1 MGNFTKLRK
10 AVASFTLSSLLVT
23 SLVIPSAMADN
34 HSDLPEYMMEAAEA
48 LLSKDA
54 LVSANKCEVAQL
66 FVNAL
71 SLEIIDS
78 AKEEGAKFQDLVSS
92 EWCQGPAGALVENG
106 IAEGMK
112 AGEWFGLLDPETKDV
127 RNVSRAEV
135 VKMTVDALGLSSTGE
150 MAELTEAQEAELES
164 VEWAR
169 DHFAYAIE
177 AGIVTGDAETGAL
190 RPTDS
195 ILKGDAAVVLYR
207 ATEGGESPSQG
218 SSEPTPAPEVEAGAL
233 SVALSS
239 STPAAGDIPQ
249 TADNVMVATYDLT
262 ASNAVMVE
270 SLNITRDGLGESE
283 DIDSVF
289 IVDADGTR
297 ISNTRSF
304 SSNTD
309 KASVRL
315 NPTLSI
321 AAGETVSLTV
331 AFNVDAASAGGV
343 HYAVLASA
351 DDVVS
356 NASSVSGSFPLKGT
370 RQEVS
375 SVSVGTL
382 TMTAQGTDR
391 TVDVGAEDEELGRFK
406 LSDSSTNNDEDS
418 LVRSITLENTGT
430 LDTDNLSGLALYQSG
445 TMVSEEAT
453 MSGDYITFV
462 MADGGYLLE
471 DGNDR
476 TFEVRG
482 QVIGG
487 KDGETVILVVDEET
501 DVVAQV
507 PGENYSPAI
516 SASNV
521 TLATINV
528 NVGELAFVKDSSSR
542 RAQSYG
548 TDLDN
553 FDVLTLRVS
562 AAQAVNIKSLQVDV
576 SVEDQG
582 SAPAQAAT
590 KAELEAQLEDVKLFA
605 HAVGQAASEGSELDS
620 KSSTDFT
627 ATADGEAKLS
637 FTDDMSIP
645 AGVSLISVL
654 IDTTTTSGNVEAG
667 DKLQFSIDTANLTA
681 EYDTDSNDDNID
693 STDITGGDLA
703 GAQLTGGAATV
714 TVTRNDS
721 SNDND
726 IIVAGAQDFQ
736 LVGINFDNNDIEAIR
751 FDSLTFENTGNIAND
766 TFIQNCRLEDS
777 EGTLVS
783 RNNES
788 FITNGTVTFSDLST
802 VLDVNEDVTVYLI
815 CNFSQ
820 ALEAGKGVQIALA
833 NGDVSFVTENDGDT
847 VTVSG
852 SATSADFD
860 TSTGGN
866 LTVNIGPNT
875 ADADIVTASS
885 SQVVLGS
892 YEFVAE
898 DDSIEVTDLS
908 LRLAGSE
915 LANRIGKLYLSTADA
930 TLASKT
936 PRASSSY
943 DFTQAD
949 FELSAGTLVI
959 PAESRVTV
967 YVKADLA
974 DITEIANSNKKI
986 EVVLSERTR
995 NLDGNQDAIVA
1006 VSGSTT
1012 LELSPEYIELNSD
1025 AGTVELQANNQALT
1039 DNSGGAL
1046 TDVTYRFASRGSFE
1060 PGDSVVVT
1068 DSSEENAV
1076 SATIGSIVLTGGD
1089 YKITVKASSAL
1100 PNDDQAYIKY
1110 GSLISASEV
1119 SFVDGQNAANNRTTV
1134 TVAEG
1139 HGLNVGDAIELQST
1153 GEIDD
1158 AKGSVTVYSVTATTV
1173 TFVDANSD
1181 AFALYDVANDEPYI
1195 QFAKTSH
1202 IKLEEHILYNSDMS
1216 VELMASANDNL
1227 NQTGSQEIARFTVT
1241 AGNEQIEWSQLT
1253 ANLVPTNTGID
1264 NSSIVV
1270 YPVRDNGTID
1280 TNNPVGSGYAAGT
1293 ISVDELEVLTAN
1305 GNAALSGGDTLTI
1318 GSHNFVA
1325 GDLVNITKGD
1335 GNDTDNN
1342 TECGAQA
1349 NIEVLSVTDT
1359 TVELDTAA
1367 DAGCG
1372 DSDKDTI
1379 DIELASAVSTLTV
1392 ARPFA
1397 LRTSSSERVSANS
1410 TETYVVFADS
1420 TATNAANPFSISV
1433 SLKNDST
1440 YAAYASQS
1448 DQRDA
1453 SYTVWSDMPNVNHT
1467 ADTVDYAN
1475 GYLTTMNSDIS
1486 FSLESSNSN

>member
-34 HSDLPEYMMEAAEA
+34 HSDLPEYMQEAAEA

-71 SLEIIDS
+71 SLEITDS
-78 AKEEGAKFQDLVSS
+78 ALEEGEKFQDLADA

-106 IAEGMK
+106 IAQGMK
-112 AGEWFGLLDPETKDV
+112 AGEWFGLLDLDTEAV
-127 RNVSRAEV
+127 RDVSRAEV
-135 VKMTVDALGLSSTGE
+135 IKMTVDALGLSSTGE
-150 MAELTEAQEAELES
+150 MAELTEAQEAEVAT

-169 DHFAYAIE
+169 DHIAYAIE
-177 AGIVTGDAETGAL
+177 AGIVTGDAETGAI

-207 ATEGGESPSQG
+207 ATEGGETPSEG
-218 SSEPTPAPEVEAGAL
+218 GSEPTPAPEVEAEAGAL

-304 SSNTD
+304 SSNKN

-331 AFNVDAASAGGV
+331 AFNIDAASAGGV

-356 NASSVSGSFPLKGT
+356 NASSVSGSFPLKGS

-382 TMTAQGTDR
+382 TMSAQGTNR
-391 TVDVGAEDEELGRFK
+391 TVDVGDKDAELGRFK
-406 LSDSSTNNDEDS
+406 LSDSSTNNEKAS
-418 LVRSITLENTGT
+418 LIKSITLENTGT
-430 LDTDNLSGLALYQSG
+430 LDTDNLSGLSLYQSSAI
-445 TMVSEEAT
+445 VSEEAT
-453 MSGDYITFV
+453 LNGDYITFV

-487 KDGETVILVVDEET
+487 KDGETVILAVDEET
-501 DVVAQV
+501 DLVAQV

-516 SASNV
+516 TASGV
-521 TLATINV
+521 TLKTITI

-582 SAPAQAAT
+582 AAPAQNAT
-590 KAELEAQLEDVKLFA
+590 EAELEAQLEDVKLFA
-605 HAVGQAASEGSELDS
+605 HAVDQAASEGSELDS

-654 IDTTTTSGNVEAG
+654 IDTSTTSGNVEAG

-681 EYDTDSNDDNID
+681 EYDTDSNDDAIN
-693 STDITGGDLA
+693 SADITGGDLA

-721 SNDND
+721 SNNND

-751 FDSLTFENTGNIAND
+751 FDSLTFSNTGNLANN

-777 EGTLVS
+777 EGSLVS
-783 RNNES
+783 KVNES
-788 FITNGTVTFSDLST
+788 FSAGGVATFSDLSAE
-802 VLDVNEDVTVYLI
+802 LDVNEDLTVYLI

-820 ALEAGKGVQIALA
+820 AVAAGETVQIELTNA
-833 NGDVSFVTENDGDT
+833 NVGFVTVSDGDT

-852 SATSADFD
+852 SATSAAFA

-915 LANRIGKLYLSTADA
+915 LSNRIGKLYLTTADA

-949 FELSAGTLVI
+949 FELSAGQLLI

-967 YVKADLA
+967 FVKADLA

-986 EVVLSERTR
+986 EVVLSERSR

-1012 LELSPEYIELNSD
+1012 LELSPQNIVLNSD
-1025 AGTVELQANNQALT
+1025 TGSTELAASANVENTALVDYTYTIGTHA
-1039 DNSGGAL
+1039 
-1046 TDVTYRFASRGSFE
+1046 FE
-1060 PGDSVVVT
+1060 PGDKVLVLDAT
-1068 DSSEENAV
+1068 
-1076 SATIGSIVLTGGD
+1076 SAANGDIVDGAAIVESITSTQVRLKGTSLTAANN
-1089 YKITVKASSAL
+1089 TVA
-1100 PNDDQAYIKY
+1100 Y
-1110 GSLISASEV
+1110 GSLITAVAS
-1119 SFVDGQNAANNRTTV
+1119 DNGTTTA

-1139 HGLNVGDAIELQST
+1139 HGFNVGDVLVA
-1153 GEIDD
+1153 GDD
-1158 AKGSVTVYSVTATTV
+1158 DNNSEEVTVTAVTATTV
-1173 TFVDANSD
+1173 KYADTVNAMD
-1181 AFALYDVANDEPYI
+1181 NDGYLIPKNGT
-1195 QFAKTSH
+1195 AKPQH

-1241 AGNEQIEWSQLT
+1241 AGNEQIEWSQFT

-1264 NSSIVV
+1264 NSSIIV

-1280 TNNPVGSGYAAGT
+1280 TNNAVGSGTAAGT
-1293 ISVDELEVLTAN
+1293 TTFDELQVTAITAGGADIQNNEVFTTGA
-1305 GNAALSGGDTLTI
+1305 
-1318 GSHNFVA
+1318 HNFLVGDIVTLSQGDGADNDGDGDNDVA
-1325 GDLVNITKGD
+1325 GCSTQDLEITAVTATTIT
-1335 GNDTDNN
+1335 TD
-1342 TECGAQA
+1342 
-1349 NIEVLSVTDT
+1349 
-1359 TVELDTAA
+1359 AA
-1367 DAGCG
+1367 AEATCG
-1372 DSDKDTI
+1372 DDDDDTI
-1379 DIELASAVSTLTV
+1379 DLALKTSGAS
-1392 ARPFA
+1392 RNYA

-1410 TETYVVFADS
+1410 TETYVIFADS
-1420 TATNAANPFSISV
+1420 TAVNAANPFSISV
-1433 SLKNDST
+1433 SLRNDTS
-1440 YAAYASQS
+1440 YAAYATQTN
-1448 DQRDA
+1448 QRNA
-1453 SYTVWSDMPNVNHT
+1453 SNTVWSDMPNVNHT
-1467 ADTVDYAN
+1467 ADTEDYAN